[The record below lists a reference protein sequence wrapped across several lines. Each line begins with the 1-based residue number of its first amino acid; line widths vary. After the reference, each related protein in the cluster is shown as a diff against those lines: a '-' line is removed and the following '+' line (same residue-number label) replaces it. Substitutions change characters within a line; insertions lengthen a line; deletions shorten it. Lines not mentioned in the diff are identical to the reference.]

1 MSPTQPKK
9 PTTLAYYPGKQEVA
23 PQAEC
28 PECVE
33 QEEEFEGRKFIGSG
47 EDGNLY
53 TEYNG
58 HMWAEHR
65 EANCGD
71 N

>member
-1 MSPTQPKK
+1 MNQPKF
-9 PTTLAYYPGKQEVA
+9 YYPGKQEVA

-33 QEEEFEGRKFIGSG
+33 QEELIWIGSG
-47 EDGNLY
+47 EDGHLA
-53 TEYNG
+53 EYY
-58 HMWAEHR
+58 
-65 EANCGD
+65 CGD